1 MIKQISIPKFF
12 IAVVFCMLLQIML
25 SSAVFAQDA
34 TNNPQAVDPNHAALR
49 SGALMKLKGTMRNYF
64 VVNGEKRLVKDL
76 FTLRELGFKLK
87 DVVRVEKE
95 VFDVLPLGEPIKISP
110 PKIKGMF
117 DMHEHYR
124 NGAKPE
130 SYLDVAGKLGVAKTV
145 FVPTGNQPD
154 NRGYLKHT
162 AALLKAQ
169 KKYPERI
176 IAFCTIDEADPN
188 APEIFKKCLD
198 DGGQGVKLLGGHPDF
213 YDVPLNNDIVKQV
226 FKIAEERDVPVMV
239 HASIVNVPKMKDEL
253 KDLLNSFPTVRVQ
266 FSHYCSTVIK
276 GINLEQCAEF
286 LDAYPQLYID
296 LSMGGGITRY
306 FGYMIEPEG
315 LQKIK
320 DFVLKYQDR
329 IFYGTDSIIAGA
341 GPTTDKN
348 WLRGRMMC
356 DFSLNQEKWYRCP
369 AINKGEYTLLPGF
382 NLSED
387 VLRKLYVDNPKK
399 FLKIE

>member
-169 KKYPERI
+169 KNIRKELLRFARLTRRI
-176 IAFCTIDEADPN
+176 RMRR
-188 APEIFKKCLD
+188 K
-198 DGGQGVKLLGGHPDF
+198 
-213 YDVPLNNDIVKQV
+213 
-226 FKIAEERDVPVMV
+226 
-239 HASIVNVPKMKDEL
+239 
-253 KDLLNSFPTVRVQ
+253 
-266 FSHYCSTVIK
+266 FSRSVWMTEGRGK
-276 GINLEQCAEF
+276 
-286 LDAYPQLYID
+286 
-296 LSMGGGITRY
+296 ITRRSSG
-306 FGYMIEPEG
+306 F
-315 LQKIK
+315 
-320 DFVLKYQDR
+320 
-329 IFYGTDSIIAGA
+329 
-341 GPTTDKN
+341 
-348 WLRGRMMC
+348 LRHAA
-356 DFSLNQEKWYRCP
+356 E
-369 AINKGEYTLLPGF
+369 
-382 NLSED
+382 
-387 VLRKLYVDNPKK
+387 
-399 FLKIE
+399 